1 MLLSEHQQ
9 DALKELIN
17 IAFGRAASSLSEL
30 IDKQVLLFVPE
41 VSLHSISAL
50 SSELNQF
57 IPSEIATIN
66 QNFQGAI
73 SGNAMLLMN
82 YDSAIA
88 LANMLTGNQGGL
100 GEDFSVSAYEIL
112 TEIGNILLNS
122 CLGIFSNLLQI
133 PLFFTVPVLRLEKLD
148 AMIKS
153 LLLEQNQLRYALVL
167 KTSLQVV
174 NSEVS
179 CYLII
184 VSGVTSLHSLIVAIE
199 KWAEL
204 SLIYTLEYGHNHN

>member
-30 IDKQVLLFVPE
+30 IGQQVLLFVPE

-66 QNFQGAI
+66 QNFKGTIA
-73 SGNAMLLMN
+73 GNAMLLMN
-82 YDSAIA
+82 YNSAIA
-88 LANMLTGNQGGL
+88 LANMLTDNQGSL
-100 GEDFSVSAYEIL
+100 EEDFSVSAYEIL
-112 TEIGNILLNS
+112 TEIGNILLNA

-133 PLFFTVPVLRLEKLD
+133 PLFFTVPVLRLEKLE
-148 AMIKS
+148 AMINT
-153 LLLEQNQLRYALVL
+153 LLLEQHQLRYALVL
-167 KTSLQVV
+167 KTSLKVV

-204 SLIYTLEYGHNHN
+204 SLNVSF